1 MLRTSPFGALL
12 DTLLDRFA
20 DAVLLTALAAAAGAD
35 TKALVLLGGA
45 LFFSMLVPYV
55 KAAYEAASRTA
66 LPAAR
71 VTFGR
76 DARMLAIAACAI
88 ALQPFAALVA
98 VAVVSAA
105 EAALRVDRALR
116 AART

>member
-1 MLRTSPFGALL
+1 M
-12 DTLLDRFA
+12 
-20 DAVLLTALAAAAGAD
+20 
-35 TKALVLLGGA
+35 VLLGGA

-55 KAAYEAASRTA
+55 KAAYEAASHAA

-88 ALQPFAALVA
+88 ALQPFVALVA
-98 VAVVSAA
+98 VAVVSTA
-105 EAALRVDRALR
+105 EAGLRAERALR
-116 AART
+116 AARA